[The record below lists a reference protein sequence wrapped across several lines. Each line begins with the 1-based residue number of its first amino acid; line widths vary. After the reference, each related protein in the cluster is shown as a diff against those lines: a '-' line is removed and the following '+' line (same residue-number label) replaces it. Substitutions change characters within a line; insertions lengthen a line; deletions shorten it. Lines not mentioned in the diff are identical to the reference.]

1 MTCIQPLVVG
11 VNGELVFRPVELNL
25 DYFSLEDLVGQ
36 DHDAERLEE
45 LQWGQWVDM
54 VLDKGAEAYLLLN
67 DSTQRTCTVHRRVT
81 HVHEMTLCCVR
92 QREGELV
99 AGEPLVYLFET
110 DVDNA
115 SDVVVGELT
124 LHRPVSTR
132 APSKTRR

>member
-67 DSTQRTCTVHRRVT
+67 DPIQRTCTVHRRVT

-132 APSKTRR
+132 VPSKTRR

>member
-67 DSTQRTCTVHRRVT
+67 DPIQRTCTVHRRVT